1 MGEWIGTLQSETLS
15 NYQLPIVP
23 GTPTGML
30 LQLGLLVVEHLRTP
44 PLPYSFSSFS
54 LSPL

>member
-1 MGEWIGTLQSETLS
+1 MGAIQSVIQS

-30 LQLGLLVVEHLRTP
+30 LQLGLLVG
-44 PLPYSFSSFS
+44 S
-54 LSPL
+54 